1 MNLTPEND
9 EYSYLYPSLNDPNFN
24 IKIAERK
31 EFNDNKYDGKIYD
44 VKEYSDIL
52 CKAEFELAPQQL
64 FVRNF
69 LSLQTPY
76 NSLLLYHG
84 LGSGK
89 TCSAISVAEEMREYN
104 KQMGIGKR
112 IIVVASPN
120 VQENFKVQL
129 FDETKLK

>member
-1 MNLTPEND
+1 MAGLD
-9 EYSYLYPSLNDPNFN
+9 EYSCDRKGDGSFSLLTHQN
-24 IKIAERK
+24 I
-31 EFNDNKYDGKIYD
+31 
-44 VKEYSDIL
+44 
-52 CKAEFELAPQQL
+52 
-64 FVRNF
+64 VRDYIN
-69 LSLQTPY
+69 LLTPY
-76 NSLLLYHG
+76 RGLLLYHG

-129 FDETKLK
+129 FDELLYSVVLNHSVGSTKCNFDNAANRF